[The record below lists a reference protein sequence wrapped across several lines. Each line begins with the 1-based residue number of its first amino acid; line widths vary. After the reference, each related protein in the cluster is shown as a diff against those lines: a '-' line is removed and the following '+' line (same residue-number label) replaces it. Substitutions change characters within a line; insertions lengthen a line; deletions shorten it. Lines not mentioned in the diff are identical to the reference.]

1 MPRCYSTRH
10 QQRRPHRHLAAL
22 PPTKAPIALFP
33 RASRGGAVAWRTS
46 LLRLWRQ
53 RLGAPSTL
61 AMSRTLALRV
71 APEATLP
78 QEAGRSTKS
87 EKGGGGED
95 VAIRPRGDGVLHSRE
110 THPFWRVRAYI
121 NIAPHVVLEMTAQ
134 GSKRR
139 TKREDGEGGGDG
151 VIHPRI
157 RQGMAVGVEGTAQRG
172 GGVHPVSGAQRQG
185 RVA

>member
-1 MPRCYSTRH
+1 
-10 QQRRPHRHLAAL
+10 
-22 PPTKAPIALFP
+22 
-33 RASRGGAVAWRTS
+33 
-46 LLRLWRQ
+46 
-53 RLGAPSTL
+53 
-61 AMSRTLALRV
+61 MSRTLALRV
-71 APEATLP
+71 APEVTLP

-87 EKGGGGED
+87 EKRGGGGD